1 MPVKTIHCRL
11 CGKAIKGYSFKIR
24 MAKLRRHYKRN
35 HPGAFRRMIKKSVE
49 TRKKK
54 KWVLI

>member
-1 MPVKTIHCRL
+1 MPVKTIHCRI

-35 HPGAFRRMIKKSVE
+35 HPGAFSRMIKKSVE
-49 TRKKK
+49 TKKK
-54 KWVLI
+54 RK